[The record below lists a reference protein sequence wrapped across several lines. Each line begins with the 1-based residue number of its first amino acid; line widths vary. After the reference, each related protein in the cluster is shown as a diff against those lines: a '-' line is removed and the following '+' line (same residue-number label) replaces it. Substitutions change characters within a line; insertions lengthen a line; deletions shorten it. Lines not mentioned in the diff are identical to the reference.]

1 MTLDDFFPPSS
12 PDLPPGDADTDVIL
26 RAAQREP
33 RLELPCWVLHPLL
46 RGRVAAAL
54 GLSEET
60 LSQVLA
66 GTHALFEGRVVAE
79 RDFDFESWDI
89 GDFVGVEGVARALPE
104 PGALLL
110 RAVPIEPER
119 QRVLT
124 EAHLDP
130 PPDAIEAAYFTLAR
144 AAGGVRHMVELS
156 APEILIRAARAHVQR
171 AFERLVGLRRGLEPL
186 IEWTGL
192 DDLVVKWGGATIQA
206 SGDPPPRT
214 PWRMPED
221 PGGPVDGAL
230 LSSRLLVMFPFV
242 AVVLSMDG
250 AVLDHF
256 PTRALRFA
264 GESAEHLML
273 VQGGGPASSTMYF
286 SPIPYVRNIREH
298 AWVTGPIPPEL
309 PSCVAGTVH
318 DAKWSIVVDVRQQRG
333 YLTAPY
339 LIGDSGPVLCSADAR
354 YAWDGGPFVIEMAT
368 GLPVLDVRWLSQ
380 PPARSSTHEGDE
392 EDDAEDEEEEDEVE
406 LPQPTSFARR
416 ADGSFVFVLEG
427 RLVDGR
433 GQPIPEL
440 PEGAEGV
447 LDAEGA
453 RLMLMLRE
461 EIRVVEI
468 ASGESRSFKLRN
480 LCAALIPPVVGHGVM
495 SDGSSEESWMGLLAV
510 FGTPAEIGR
519 QSIERL
525 RDALA
530 EASWGEVKVSDDE
543 LLTIAALCSDCPR
556 LPERVEVIRHP
567 A

>member
-1 MTLDDFFPPSS
+1 MSLDDFFPPCS
-12 PDLPPGDADTDVIL
+12 PDLPPGGADTDAIL

-33 RLELPCWVLHPLL
+33 RLDLPCWVLHPLL

-54 GLSEET
+54 GLAEET
-60 LSQVLA
+60 LSQVIA
-66 GTHALFEGRVVAE
+66 GTLALFEGRVVAE
-79 RDFDFESWDI
+79 SDFDHERSDI

-104 PGALLL
+104 PGMLLL

-119 QRVLT
+119 RRALT

-171 AFERLVGLRRGLEPL
+171 AFERLVGLRRGLAPP

-206 SGDPPPRT
+206 SGEPPPRT
-214 PWRMPED
+214 PWRMPDD
-221 PGGPVDGAL
+221 PGWPVDGAL

-242 AVVLSMDG
+242 TVALSMDG

-264 GESAEHLML
+264 GEGAEHLML

-286 SPIPYVRNIREH
+286 SPKPHIRDINAHTWLE
-298 AWVTGPIPPEL
+298 GPIPPGL

-318 DAKWSIVVDVRQQRG
+318 DAKWSIVVDVRRQRG

-339 LIGDSGPVLCSADAR
+339 LLGDSGPVLCSADAR

-368 GLPVLDVRWLSQ
+368 GLPVLDARWLSE
-380 PPARSSTHEGDE
+380 PPAD
-392 EDDAEDEEEEDEVE
+392 EDDDDVD

-416 ADGSFVFVLEG
+416 ADGSFVFVLGG

-433 GQPIPEL
+433 GQPILEL
-440 PEGAEGV
+440 PEGAVAV
-447 LDAEGA
+447 LDGEGA
-453 RLMLMLRE
+453 RLMLLLHE

-468 ASGESRSFKLRN
+468 ASGESRSFKLRR
-480 LCAALIPPVVGHGVM
+480 LCAALVPPVVGHGVM
-495 SDGSSEESWMGLLAV
+495 SDGSSEDSWMGLLAV

-525 RDALA
+525 REALV

-543 LLTIAALCSDCPR
+543 LLTIAALCHDYTT
-556 LPERVEVIRHP
+556 LPERVEVITR
-567 A
+567 